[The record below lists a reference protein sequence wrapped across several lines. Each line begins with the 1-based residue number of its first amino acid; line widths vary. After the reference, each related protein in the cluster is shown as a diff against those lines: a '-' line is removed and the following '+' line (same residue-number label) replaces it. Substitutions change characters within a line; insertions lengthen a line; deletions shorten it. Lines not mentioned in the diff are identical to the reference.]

1 MLRWSRTTMLVLLA
15 TAACLQQARY
25 VARATLPAQ
34 DAVDVVSV
42 AQRFASDGPAAA
54 LRSER
59 ASPLFPA
66 LIAIA
71 HGLASRAGWIS
82 SQDWASPPQ
91 WVAAAAMVLAVW
103 PILLSTERV
112 AGRAA
117 AATATTLFI
126 ALPGLA
132 RLGGDGLGDAVHLCF
147 VAWGVWFL
155 VSSRWFVAG
164 LCIAAA
170 LLVRPEAAIVPAAVF
185 AVALFRPELR
195 VPRFFIAASLWLV
208 PYLVVGVTSP
218 SELVE
223 RLRGSAAPT
232 DAVPMNDVVE
242 RHADA
247 ATSDDA
253 STDRRYDFGRK
264 DADRSSRFHGLAATL
279 HEYGTELTQAFGFV
293 LLPLIVWG
301 LFVVRRR
308 EGHGLDV
315 AIGVALAVA
324 VATHLTIVFVMAWR
338 GGYLSTRHFALP
350 VLLTLPYAAVGLD
363 DVCRRLAA
371 SRWNRFQI
379 SNWKLQMAMVVTFV
393 IASLATTSVP
403 LHESQR
409 AHREAAAWL
418 TSPASRPGAVLDQ
431 QGYTALYTGR
441 PTYRFAAS
449 EAAFADSRL
458 RYVVVERGDVE
469 ADTPRGTALRKVL
482 GPADAAVAQFAAPR
496 DRLPRDVLVFSK
508 EPDASA
514 SRLMKST
521 AGR

>member
-1 MLRWSRTTMLVLLA
+1 MLRWSRTTTLLLLA

-25 VARATLPAQ
+25 VVRATLPAQ

-42 AQRFASDGPAAA
+42 AQRFAGDGPAA

-66 LIAIA
+66 LVAA
-71 HGLASRAGWIS
+71 MHELASRVGWIAPS
-82 SQDWASPPQ
+82 DWASPPQ

-103 PILLSTERV
+103 PVFLSTERL
-112 AGRAA
+112 AGRNA
-117 AATATTLFI
+117 AATATTLLI
-126 ALPGLA
+126 ALPGFA
-132 RLGGDGLGDAVHLCF
+132 RLGGDGLGDAVHLCL

-155 VSSRWFVAG
+155 IVSRWFVAG

-185 AVALFRPELR
+185 VVAVFRPELR

-208 PYLVVGVTSP
+208 PYLAVGVTSP

-232 DAVPMNDVVE
+232 DAGPMNDAIPMNDE
-242 RHADA
+242 LRPHADA
-247 ATSDDA
+247 AASDDA
-253 STDRRYDFGRK
+253 STERRYDFGRK

-308 EGHGLDV
+308 EGHGLEV
-315 AIGVALAVA
+315 AIGVALTVA
-324 VATHLTIVFVMAWR
+324 VAAHLAIVFVMAWR

-350 VLLTLPYAAVGLD
+350 VLLTLSYAAVGLD

-371 SRWNRFQI
+371 SRWNRFEI
-379 SNWKLQMAMVVTFV
+379 SNLKLQIVAVVAFV
-393 IASLATTSVP
+393 IASLATTSAP

-409 AHREAAAWL
+409 AHRYAAAWL
-418 TSPASRPGAVLDQ
+418 ASAASRPGAVLDQ

-458 RYVVVERGDVE
+458 RYVVVERGDLE
-469 ADTPRGTALRKVL
+469 ADTPRGAALRNVL
-482 GPADAAVAQFAAPR
+482 GPAAAAVAQFAAPR
-496 DRLPRDVLVFSK
+496 DRRPRDVLVF
-508 EPDASA
+508 ERPTNAIA
-514 SRLMKST
+514 
-521 AGR
+521 AP